1 VYYVYA
7 LIFRKVYLYDMP
19 EIDEDDFVYD
29 PDEFARDQEA
39 VNRGIKKVLT
49 PNFEVTFEDE
59 KRK

>member
-1 VYYVYA
+1 
-7 LIFRKVYLYDMP
+7 MP